1 MIKSHFFSNKFVDL
15 TIFWNI
21 NRRMILGT
29 SWGNLLENVQKNI
42 LHNVLNLDK
51 IENFGNIEKPKKK
64 LEHFWGKS
72 LEIQFI
78 NENST
83 WRI

>member
-1 MIKSHFFSNKFVDL
+1 
-15 TIFWNI
+15 
-21 NRRMILGT
+21 MILGT
-29 SWGNLLENVQKNI
+29 SWGNLFENVQKNI

-64 LEHFWGKS
+64 LWYFRGKY
-72 LEIQFI
+72 LETQFI

>member
-78 NENST
+78 NEKST